1 MSTEDKDTR
10 VFARKFVNEV
20 ELGEIVGLSPRTLQ
34 KHRLEGHGPKFYK
47 LHGAVRYA
55 LDDIEGW
62 IKASAGGGDQECSA
76 R

>member
-1 MSTEDKDTR
+1 MSTEGKDTR

-20 ELGEIVGLSPRTLQ
+20 ELGEIVGLSRRTLQ

-55 LDDIEGW
+55 LADVADW
-62 IKASAGGGDQECSA
+62 IKASECSA
-76 R
+76 Q